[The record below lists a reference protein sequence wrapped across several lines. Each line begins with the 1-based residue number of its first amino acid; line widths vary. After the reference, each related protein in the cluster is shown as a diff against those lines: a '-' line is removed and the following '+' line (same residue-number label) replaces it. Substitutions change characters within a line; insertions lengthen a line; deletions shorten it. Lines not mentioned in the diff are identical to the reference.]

1 MKNKTGAMRYRIDVK
16 EQVETLDDTGE
27 PVVTWV
33 DFLVEEPAEFIPTG
47 GLESYRGKQLEA
59 GTKAIFRVRY
69 REGYTTQMSFIFDGT
84 RYGITHINPVDGM
97 RRYLDLLVAT

>member
-1 MKNKTGAMRYRIDVK
+1 VRNKVGAMRYRIDVQ
-16 EQVETLDDTGE
+16 EQVETLDTTGE
-27 PVVTWV
+27 PIVTWR
-33 DFLVEEPAEFIPTG
+33 DYLVEEPAEFIPTG

-69 REGYTTQMSFIFDGT
+69 RPGYTTQMSCMFDGT